1 MAASQSGQAEV
12 VENMIMHGADPDA
25 EADHGVRPLHRLLVS
40 DTCTCVRG
48 CLCSCLYVCL
58 CTCQCLSLF
67 VCVISQTKLIQRNIL
82 LHASLVYLMHLPQK
96 KTERLR
102 LGTKMSCECKHT
114 CLN

>member
-40 DTCTCVRG
+40 DMCTCVCG
-48 CLCSCLYVCL
+48 CLCSCLYVSL
-58 CTCQCLSLF
+58 CSCQCLSLF

-82 LHASLVYLMHLPQK
+82 LHASLVYLMHLPPK
-96 KTERLR
+96 KNRAAAAGHEDVVRV
-102 LGTKMSCECKHT
+102 
-114 CLN
+114 